1 MKNDFIHN
9 NCFSSIRQCSGCS
22 LCRIQK
28 PLLDV
33 HRQADVM
40 WVGLSAVRVDDVM
53 TARPLSSDTRSG
65 GLVEEIES
73 RLPNLSFYRTN
84 LVKCLPESNGK
95 IRYPTIAE
103 MKSCMPNLA
112 SEIKVLSPKIV
123 LLLGKKVAEQFLK
136 QKGFGNF
143 TFDEEYNYDEYV
155 IGDTTYVPVHHP
167 SFILVYKRRNIESYI
182 GQVSKIISKNFP
194 NIEIKLVKRTWI
206 ANNVNE
212 NIVEQ
217 LSLL

>member
-1 MKNDFIHN
+1 LRNELINDS
-9 NCFSSIRQCSGCS
+9 FSGIRQCSGCS
-22 LCRIQK
+22 LCGIQK

-33 HRQADVM
+33 SHQADVM
-40 WVGLSAVRVDDVM
+40 WVGLSAVRVDNVM

-84 LVKCLPESNGK
+84 LVKCLPELNGK

-123 LLLGKKVAEQFLK
+123 LLLGKKVAEQILK
-136 QKGFGNF
+136 QKGCDNF
-143 TFDEEYNYDEYV
+143 TFDEEYNYDEYL
-155 IGDTTYVPVHHP
+155 IDETIYVPVHHP

-182 GQVSKIISKNFP
+182 GQISKIIVKNFP
-194 NIEIKLVKRTWI
+194 NLEFKITKRNHI
-206 ANNVNE
+206 ADRMDE
-212 NIVEQ
+212 SIVEQ
-217 LSLL
+217 LSVF

>member
-1 MKNDFIHN
+1 MRNEFINDSF
-9 NCFSSIRQCSGCS
+9 FSGIRQCARCS
-22 LCRIQK
+22 LCDIQK
-28 PLLDV
+28 PLLDIS
-33 HRQADVM
+33 HQADVM